1 MAIIVKTI
9 PSNYK
14 FANAMPSSKGQDDIS
29 LAGGQG
35 VIFEIKNLNILGTT
49 FTVTSI
55 RAALRD
61 PGLWRNLLGDWYQ
74 MSEKICSIILPLQTV
89 YYQFTCFGCEPM
101 SWKFRTTTNS
111 DVCMVGL
118 KIWST
123 WVKGMRPNR

>member
-9 PSNYK
+9 PNNYK
-14 FANAMPSSKGQDDIS
+14 LANAMLSEGQDDIS

-61 PGLWRNLLGDWYQ
+61 PGLWRNLLGDRYQ
-74 MSEKICSIILPLQTV
+74 MSEEISSIILPLQTV
-89 YYQFTCFGCEPM
+89 YYQFACFGCEPM
-101 SWKFRTTTNS
+101 SWKFRTTTYS
-111 DVCMVGL
+111 DVCSVGL